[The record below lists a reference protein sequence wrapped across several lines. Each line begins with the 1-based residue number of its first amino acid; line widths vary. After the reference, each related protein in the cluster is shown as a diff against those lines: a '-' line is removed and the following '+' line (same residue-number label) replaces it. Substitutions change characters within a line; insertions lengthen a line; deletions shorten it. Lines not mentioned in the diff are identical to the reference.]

1 MPSARNNGSAR
12 SRTSPP
18 TQRPAPA
25 SVSSRRGLETVCR
38 CITAIFGG
46 YAATNGCIAL
56 TGEGAARLGMP
67 AAEAVSAAVL
77 LGLPLYTGLVIW
89 VFGSARW
96 RRACAGV
103 ILLAAATT
111 LGSVLL

>member
-1 MPSARNNGSAR
+1 MPSAGDNGTAR
-12 SRTSPP
+12 SRTS
-18 TQRPAPA
+18 TPA
-25 SVSSRRGLETVCR
+25 SVSGRRGLETVCR
-38 CITAIFGG
+38 CMTAIFGG

-56 TGEGAARLGMP
+56 TGEFATRLGMP

-111 LGSVLL
+111 PGSVLL